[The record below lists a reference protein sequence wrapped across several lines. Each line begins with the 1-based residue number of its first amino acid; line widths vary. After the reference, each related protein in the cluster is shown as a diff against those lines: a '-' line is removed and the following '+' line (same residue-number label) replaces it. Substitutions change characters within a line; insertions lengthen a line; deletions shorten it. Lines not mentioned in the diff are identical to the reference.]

1 MWVHLRASAGIGVAE
16 LAWAGL
22 WFLPVVLYGFGR
34 NDASVGWLGSA
45 HRATLA
51 IHTFVWWYFFNL
63 LPGVSRCAPDGLE
76 ALTALMARS
85 MRLTLWGGF
94 FVAVCTTALAETLVR
109 IAYGEAFA
117 TAGGL
122 LAALIWT
129 IPLSVVSG
137 HFRSVL
143 IGFDR
148 QRALL
153 LCTGLSAITS
163 GGTTLWLAPALGAEG
178 AVYGLLA
185 GNAVLAASTALA
197 VHTGVVGATSWLS
210 SGLPALIGVFAS
222 AAVLWSMRG
231 SEPLL
236 VCVVAGAVVGIGFA
250 AMERRELRRWY
261 GQIAARF
268 GGTGLH

>member
-1 MWVHLRASAGIGVAE
+1 
-16 LAWAGL
+16 
-22 WFLPVVLYGFGR
+22 
-34 NDASVGWLGSA
+34 
-45 HRATLA
+45 
-51 IHTFVWWYFFNL
+51 
-63 LPGVSRCAPDGLE
+63 
-76 ALTALMARS
+76 
-85 MRLTLWGGF
+85 
-94 FVAVCTTALAETLVR
+94 
-109 IAYGEAFA
+109 
-117 TAGGL
+117 
-122 LAALIWT
+122 
-129 IPLSVVSG
+129 VSG

-163 GGTTLWLAPALGAEG
+163 GGMTLWLAPALGAEG

-210 SGLPALIGVFAS
+210 SGLPALIGVGLS
-222 AAVLWSMRG
+222 AAVLWLMRG

-236 VCVVAGAVVGIGFA
+236 VSVVAGSVVGLGFV
-250 AMERRELRRWY
+250 MTERRELGRWC